1 MLGFT
6 LYSFTLGFFLPC
18 IAIFLFYILVLCRL
32 RRVGPKN
39 KSKEKRRSHRKVTYL
54 VLTVIA
60 IYVICWL
67 PYWLGQLY
75 LTFIA
80 EENLKSSLVFLF
92 LLLASCLSYINS
104 AVNPILYGMYFPISI
119 TSSPLFSLLASF
131 SLEPSLLF
139 LLSMKIFSNFLVTFI
154 FVFGT
159 FELLFFLMFAFS
171 GF

>member
-1 MLGFT
+1 MVPIFMYSDTYEKKPSSGPTCNIIWPESEWIKGDKMRGFT

-60 IYVICWL
+60 IYVLCWL

-75 LTFIA
+75 ITFAPKDKPYFGGQI
-80 EENLKSSLVFLF
+80 VFLYF
-92 LLLASCLSYINS
+92 LLVSCLSYINS
-104 AVNPILYGMYFPISI
+104 AVNPILYG
-119 TSSPLFSLLASF
+119 
-131 SLEPSLLF
+131 EF
-139 LLSMKIFSNFLVTFI
+139 LYWET
-154 FVFGT
+154 
-159 FELLFFLMFAFS
+159 
-171 GF
+171 